1 MSETF
6 YITTPIYYPSRK
18 FTLGNCYTTVI
29 CDAIARFNKLMG
41 KEVFFM
47 TGTDEHGQKI
57 AQSAKQAGKTEMEY
71 LDEMIDD
78 AKSLWKLLKIDY
90 DKFIRTTDDYH
101 VKSVQ
106 KIFKQLYDSGY
117 IYKSKYKGKYCVP
130 CESFWTDSQL
140 VDGKCPDCHRDVID
154 QEEESYFFKLS
165 SFGDK
170 LLELYSDNPEFL
182 KPQSRVNEMVTN
194 FIKPGL
200 EDLCVTRTSVKW
212 GVPVDFDPK
221 HTIYVWIDAL
231 SNYITGLGYGT
242 EDDSKFK
249 KFWPADIHVI
259 GKEIVRFHAIIW
271 PAILMALNLPLPK
284 RVFGHGWLLFGGD
297 KLSKSKSVL
306 TKECVDPRVL
316 VPRYSSDAV
325 RYILLREIPF
335 GSDGNYSTEL
345 FLNLINSDL
354 ANNYGNL
361 VSRTFSMLKKYRSSI
376 IPKADISTEKEI
388 DADLKQTVLTC
399 YQDCKKFIETNFDV
413 SKALASVFE
422 IFSKA
427 NKYIEETEP
436 YRLAKDEENQTRL
449 STVLRNLLET
459 IRIGTILLSSFLP
472 DCSSVVL
479 NSLSVKNYKL
489 DDALNFYELNEG
501 VEVKETG
508 ILFPRLDVQ
517 KELEA
522 LKNWRRKRK
531 TRASIIFKKYHYF
544 KLPIKN

>member
-1 MSETF
+1 MAEKF

-29 CDAIARFNKLMG
+29 CDAISRFNKLLG

-57 AQSAKQAGKTEMEY
+57 AQAAASAGKTEMEY
-71 LDEMIDD
+71 LDEIIAD
-78 AKSLWKLLKIDY
+78 AKNLWKMLGIEY

-101 VKSVQ
+101 VKAVQ
-106 KIFKQLYDSGY
+106 KIFKDLYDRGY
-117 IYKSKYKGKYCVP
+117 IYKSSYKGKYCVP
-130 CESFWTDSQL
+130 CESFWTESQL
-140 VDGKCPDCHRDVID
+140 VDGKCPDCHRDVIE

-165 SFGDK
+165 EFGDR
-170 LLELYSDNPEFL
+170 LLDLYRSNPDFL

-200 EDLCVTRTSVKW
+200 DDLCVTRTSVKW

-231 SNYITGLGYGT
+231 SNYITGLGYGS
-242 EDDSKFK
+242 EDDSNFK
-249 KFWPADIHVI
+249 KYWPADVHVI

-271 PAILMALNLPLPK
+271 PAILMALDIPVPK

-297 KLSKSKSVL
+297 KLSKSKTVSSV
-306 TKECVDPRVL
+306 ECVDPRIL
-316 VPRYSSDAV
+316 APRYSADAV

-361 VSRTFSMLKKYRSSI
+361 ISRTFTMLKKYEGGI
-376 IPKADISTEKEI
+376 VPEI
-388 DADLKQTVLTC
+388 TDEEEVDKNLRTSVLELVEET
-399 YQDCKKFIETNFDV
+399 KKHMNSNFDV
-413 SKALASVFE
+413 SKALGSIFD

-436 YRLAKDEENQTRL
+436 YKLAKDESKKDKL
-449 STVLRNLLET
+449 KLVMRNLLES
-459 IRIGTILLSSFLP
+459 IRIGTVLLSAFLP
-472 DCSSVVL
+472 DCSKKVL
-479 NSLSVKNYKL
+479 
-489 DDALNFYELNEG
+489 DALHVNGADILSLNEFYG
-501 VEVKETG
+501 LKEGDTVEELG
-508 ILFPRLDVQ
+508 ILFPRLDVT
-517 KELEA
+517 KELEE
-522 LKNWRRKRK
+522 LSK
-531 TRASIIFKKYHYF
+531 IVQ
-544 KLPIKN
+544 

>member
-1 MSETF
+1 MAENF

-29 CDAIARFNKLMG
+29 CDAVARFNKLLG
-41 KEVFFM
+41 KDVFFM

-57 AQSAKQAGKTEMEY
+57 AQAAKNAGKSEMDY
-71 LDEMIDD
+71 LDEIIAD
-78 AKSLWKLLKIDY
+78 AKNLWQLLKIDY

-101 VKSVQ
+101 VASVQ
-106 KIFKQLYDSGY
+106 KIFKQLYDKGY
-117 IYKSKYKGKYCVP
+117 IYKSAYKGKYCVP
-130 CESFWTDSQL
+130 CESFWTESQL

-165 SFGDK
+165 QFGDK
-170 LLELYSDNPEFL
+170 LLDLYKSNPEFL
-182 KPQSRVNEMVTN
+182 QPQSRVNEMINN

-242 EDDSKFK
+242 EDDSMFK
-249 KFWPADIHVI
+249 KYWPADVHVI

-271 PAILMALNLPLPK
+271 PALLMALDIPIPK

-306 TKECVDPRVL
+306 STECVDPRIL
-316 VPRYSSDAV
+316 APRYTSDAV
-325 RYILLREIPF
+325 RYIVLRESPF

-345 FLNLINSDL
+345 FLEKINSDL

-361 VSRTFSMLKKYRSSI
+361 VSRTFSMLKKYVGSVVPEI
-376 IPKADISTEKEI
+376 LAEDDEI
-388 DADLKQTVLTC
+388 DKELKAGIHAAVLET
-399 YQDCKKFIETNFDV
+399 KKHMETNFDV
-413 SKALASVFE
+413 SKALGSIFD

-427 NKYIEETEP
+427 NKYIEVTEP
-436 YRLAKDEENQTRL
+436 YRLAKDEEKKDKLGN
-449 STVLRNLLET
+449 VLRNLLEA
-459 IRIGTILLSSFLP
+459 IRIGSSLLSAYLP
-472 DCSSVVL
+472 DCSKKVL
-479 NSLSVKNYKL
+479 DALHVEKPTYEDSLEYYKL
-489 DDALNFYELNEG
+489 QAGDTVDEL
-501 VEVKETG
+501 G
-508 ILFPRLDVQ
+508 ILFPRLDVA
-517 KELEA
+517 KELEELA
-522 LKNWRRKRK
+522 KLEENKN
-531 TRASIIFKKYHYF
+531 
-544 KLPIKN
+544 